1 MKSSSKARVLL
12 IYTGG
17 TIGMMQD
24 PVSGELK
31 PFAFTQLYQQIPE
44 LQHLPV
50 ELEALTTQQA
60 IDSSNMDPRHWIE
73 LVELLE
79 THYEH
84 YEGFVVLHG
93 SDTMSYTA
101 SALSFM
107 LVNLSKPVVL
117 TGSQLPIGVIRTDGK
132 ENVLTAIEIAAARK
146 PDGTARVPE
155 VCVYFEYK
163 LYRGNR
169 CFKYNSEQ
177 FEAFKSPHYPYLAEA
192 GVHITYNDAF
202 IRCSSNPPQKL
213 QTLKTLSSAIHIMS
227 LFPGM
232 REEYVY
238 PIRHTTLKALILL
251 TYGAGNGPTENWF
264 VSYLKQ
270 QIKEGLLV
278 FNVTQ
283 CKAGTVVL
291 GMYQTSM
298 QFKNLGVVGA
308 GDMTLEAA
316 LTKLM
321 VLLGQ
326 SNDTQWIK
334 HQFETNLRGER
345 SPLQ

>member
-1 MKSSSKARVLL
+1 
-12 IYTGG
+12 
-17 TIGMMQD
+17 
-24 PVSGELK
+24 
-31 PFAFTQLYQQIPE
+31 
-44 LQHLPV
+44 
-50 ELEALTTQQA
+50 
-60 IDSSNMDPRHWIE
+60 
-73 LVELLE
+73 
-79 THYEH
+79 
-84 YEGFVVLHG
+84 
-93 SDTMSYTA
+93 
-101 SALSFM
+101 M
-107 LVNLSKPVVL
+107 LFRS
-117 TGSQLPIGVIRTDGK
+117 
-132 ENVLTAIEIAAARK
+132 
-146 PDGTARVPE
+146 
-155 VCVYFEYK
+155 
-163 LYRGNR
+163 
-169 CFKYNSEQ
+169 
-177 FEAFKSPHYPYLAEA
+177 
-192 GVHITYNDAF
+192 
-202 IRCSSNPPQKL
+202 
-213 QTLKTLSSAIHIMS
+213 
-227 LFPGM
+227 
-232 REEYVY
+232 
-238 PIRHTTLKALILL
+238 
-251 TYGAGNGPTENWF
+251 ENWF